1 MQLTI
6 QKIFFSIYEP
16 LNCILD
22 MCSEDSKNKFFLAYS
37 ELHELMQSS
46 PGSWSAEIN
55 DHIKEIIKNY
65 GTNKTQKNEEFAKA
79 SDIILKNYSS
89 YFNQESKISVI
100 LFYMQTYFFVKVR
113 RFLDFF
119 QL

>member
-1 MQLTI
+1 M
-6 QKIFFSIYEP
+6 IFFRIYEP

-22 MCSEDSKNKFFLAYS
+22 ICSEDSKNKFFLAYS

-46 PGSWSAEIN
+46 PGSRSVEIN
-55 DHIKEIIKNY
+55 DHIKEVIKTY
-65 GTNKTQKNEEFAKA
+65 GTNMAQKNDEIEYVAKA

-89 YFNQESKISVI
+89 YFNQESQNLCYSANIFF
-100 LFYMQTYFFVKVR
+100 LFVKVR
-113 RFLDFF
+113 RFPDFF